1 MKMKSLLAL
10 VTGLTLFWGGL
21 TLPAYSQGSSAGQ
34 AFPVDPDGS
43 ALMLRKGKESFSRA
57 RYGEAREYFRK
68 AIQADPHSQKAW
80 SYYDLAQLY
89 TVAEQF
95 KNHGRIVASTAPPPE
110 QTAEPAPAPPAPPM
124 APGAPAKEKAAPIP
138 EKAAPVKEKAA
149 PAKTEKPAATAPKE
163 KAASPEVKKPVE
175 PTKPTVSA
183 PAAPATPAAPAAPPA
198 APPTPTKPPGGAK
211 IMHDEGC

>member
-1 MKMKSLLAL
+1 MKSLLVL
-10 VTGLTLFWGGL
+10 VTGLTIFWGGL
-21 TLPAYSQGSSAGQ
+21 TLPAYSQGTSAGQ

-95 KNHGRIVASTAPPPE
+95 KNHGRVVASTAPAPE
-110 QTAEPAPAPPAPPM
+110 ETAAPSIAAPAAPLPPT
-124 APGAPAKEKAAPIP
+124 APA
-138 EKAAPVKEKAA
+138 AAPVKEKAA
-149 PAKTEKPAATAPKE
+149 SPKKEKQTPAAVKE
-163 KAASPEVKKPVE
+163 KAAPAAEVKKPAE
-175 PTKPTVSA
+175 PAKPAV
-183 PAAPATPAAPAAPPA
+183 AAPAPPPAPAAPAAPAPA
-198 APPTPTKPPGGAK
+198 PTKPPGGAK
-211 IMHDEGC
+211 ILQDEGC